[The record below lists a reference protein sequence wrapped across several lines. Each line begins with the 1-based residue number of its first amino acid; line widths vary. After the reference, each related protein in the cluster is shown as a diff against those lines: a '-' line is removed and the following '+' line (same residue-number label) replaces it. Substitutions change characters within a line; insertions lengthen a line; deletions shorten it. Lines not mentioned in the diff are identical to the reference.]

1 MSYGIVDNKQDKND
15 SQNDLARMKANVE
28 RSILYWKPNAKRF
41 HDFQKF
47 TFKTGLS
54 ASDKSSLN
62 AAQKPI
68 LEFNIVNAPVS
79 RQCGEFSKQEPS
91 IEVSACAGKPIQP
104 EIIEFID
111 GHLRYIFDDAKKRN
125 VQYGSYRN
133 SISGGF
139 SHLKYWTEYEN
150 EMSFDQIIKVGK
162 PYNDTM
168 VGFDPMS
175 KEIDKS
181 DAEFYF
187 ELFPMDKE
195 QFKKEHPK
203 VDIDSLKFV
212 KSDGLFNWS
221 FRNQEQYVVIICDYY
236 QKVKTK
242 KKIVLLANN
251 ETMLKDEYE
260 KEVEKW
266 NAAGNAAQ
274 PPAVIEEDERDF
286 IHIRRKRF
294 IESSILEEKDT
305 LYKINNIVYVD
316 GDSVIIQDEDN
327 ANMEQFTKPYIY
339 HTEGL
344 QRLINFTGQ
353 VIGNDFESM
362 VQHKF
367 MIAEEALPTQEEA
380 QEAWT
385 NSQQAQLLVHKYYSD
400 INPDQTLPIPQ
411 AVPRVGLPPEVVQ
424 TFNGGIQML
433 QNILGS
439 YDLSQNRQ
447 QISGDAIE
455 EAALMSNGAVAPYIV
470 NYMQSLTTLANGIVD
485 LIPKINKRK
494 RELPVILKDG
504 TKKNVKVNQEGGISL
519 NYESNHIQVN
529 VQAGVNFS
537 VAKNKA
543 LQQLTMLMKVSPEF
557 SEFMMDVGLETLLD
571 NVEFRN
577 SDIVRAKVKAWQQK
591 KAEMKK
597 QQPDPE
603 VIKAKAME
611 QQAANEAK
619 QLQLAETKLQL
630 EGEQI
635 SSKATLETEKLLI
648 DKEKVDNERLNIMQ
662 KAGESQ
668 DKLEVG
674 FAKAEA
680 EEVRARA
687 DLGMKAHHQDHTQF
701 KELGELVIKHHEAT
715 KPEHKKEVKE

>member
-1 MSYGIVDNKQDKND
+1 MSYGIVDDKKDKND
-15 SQNDLARMKANVE
+15 PQKQLAKMKANVE
-28 RSILYWKPNAKRF
+28 RAILYWKPNAKRF
-41 HDFQKF
+41 HQFQKF

-62 AAQKPI
+62 TAQKPI

-79 RQCGEFSKQEPS
+79 KQCGEFSKQEPS

-104 EIIEFID
+104 ELIEFID

-133 SISGGF
+133 SLSGGF
-139 SHLKYWTEYEN
+139 SYLKYWTEYEN
-150 EMSFDQIIKVGK
+150 ELSFDQVIKVGK

-187 ELFPMDKE
+187 ELFPMDRE

-212 KSDGLFNWS
+212 KRDGLFNWS

-242 KKIVLLANN
+242 KDIVLLAND

-260 KEVEKW
+260 EKVEEW
-266 NAAGNAAQ
+266 NKAGNVAQ
-274 PPAVIEEDERDF
+274 PPAIIEEDERDF
-286 IHIRRKRF
+286 IHIKRSRF
-294 IESSILEEKDT
+294 IESTILEDKDT
-305 LYKINNIVYVD
+305 LYKINNIIFVD

-344 QRLINFTGQ
+344 QRLTNFTGQ
-353 VIGNDFESM
+353 VIGNDFENM

-380 QEAWT
+380 QEAW
-385 NSQQAQLLVHKYYSD
+385 NNVQQAQLLVHKAYSD
-400 INPDQTLPIPQ
+400 INPGEQLPVPQ
-411 AVPRVGLPPEVVQ
+411 PVPRVGLPPEVLQ
-424 TFNGGIQML
+424 TFNGAMQML

-447 QISGDAIE
+447 QISGDALE

-494 RELPVILKDG
+494 RELPVIMKDG
-504 TKKNVKVNQEGGISL
+504 TKKNVKINQKGGISL
-519 NYESNHIQVN
+519 QYESNHIQVN
-529 VQAGVNFS
+529 VKAGVNFS
-537 VAKNKA
+537 VAKNQA
-543 LQQLTMLMKVSPEF
+543 LQQITMLMKVSPEF
-557 SEFMMDVGLETLLD
+557 AEFMMEVGLETLLD

-577 SDIVRAKVKAWQQK
+577 SDVVRAKVKAWQ
-591 KAEMKK
+591 EMKK
-597 QQPDPE
+597 KQKQQQPDPE
-603 VIKAKAME
+603 LMKAQALQQQTQQQGMIVQNEIKKTE
-611 QQAANEAK
+611 LK
-619 QLQLAETKLQL
+619 
-630 EGEQI
+630 GEEI
-635 SSKATLETEKLLI
+635 SSKATLETEKILVE
-648 DKEKVDNERLNIMQ
+648 KEKVDNERLQIMM
-662 KAGESQ
+662 KMGESK
-668 DKLEVG
+668 DKLDIALV
-674 FAKAEA
+674 KAQA
-680 EEVRARA
+680 EEERARA
-687 DLGMKAHHQDHTQF
+687 DMGMKAHHQEHTQF
-701 KELGELVIKHHEAT
+701 KELAETAIKHHIAT
-715 KPEHKKEVKE
+715 KPEPKKESKE